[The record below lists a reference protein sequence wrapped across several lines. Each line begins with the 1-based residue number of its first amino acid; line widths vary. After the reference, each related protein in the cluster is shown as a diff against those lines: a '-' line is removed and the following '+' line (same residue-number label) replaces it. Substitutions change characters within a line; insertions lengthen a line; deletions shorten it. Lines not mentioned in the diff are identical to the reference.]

1 MDWEMTTSFAR
12 TTLIAPVYYEVD
24 PSTWADTRRVEDV
37 SSCTITREDDGEV
50 LERATLSI
58 DSFEMGERWIRC
70 YVDAYQDGR
79 AERIPIGCWLVQT
92 PRRAFDGL
100 VPTLSCEAY
109 SSLHPLREDIAPVG
123 TCYPPG
129 TNCTEAAAEICRQRG
144 IAPVVESP
152 SRKVLDDWYVVPPKT
167 SWLKVANT
175 LLAAADRRLV
185 PDEYGRVCQE
195 PIIDARN
202 ARPAHT
208 FGEGDGSLLLPRA
221 DDTFDWYGLPNVCRV
236 SCAGVHGESIVG
248 ECVNDDPN
256 SILSTVSRGREVP
269 LIIDSPDELK
279 SGATEAAANLLARRF
294 LLDAS
299 TVERV
304 MVIRHGMVRT
314 RLYECVRLSYVSA
327 KMEADATIRFQR
339 ITVGGDDVEY
349 EDTIVTSESLWEG

>member
-1 MDWEMTTSFAR
+1 MDWDMTTSFAR
-12 TTLIAPVYYEVD
+12 TTLLAPIYYEVD
-24 PSTWADTRRVEDV
+24 PGTWADTRRL
-37 SSCTITREDDGEV
+37 SGITSCTVTREDDGAV

-70 YVDAYQDGR
+70 YVDAYQDGVT
-79 AERIPIGCWLVQT
+79 ERIPIGCWLVQT
-92 PRRAFDGL
+92 PRRTFDGM
-100 VPTLSCEAY
+100 VSTLSCEAY

-129 TNCTEAAAEICRQRG
+129 TVCTEAAATICRERG

-152 SRKVLDDWYVVPPKT
+152 SSKVLDDWYIVPPKT

-195 PIIDARN
+195 PVIDSRN
-202 ARPAHT
+202 ARPSHE

-236 SCAGVHGESIVG
+236 SCAGIHGESIIG
-248 ECVNDDPN
+248 IAVNDDPN

-269 LIIDSPDELK
+269 LEIDSPDELK
-279 SGATEAAANLLARRF
+279 SGGTEAAATLLAKKA
-294 LLDAS
+294 LIEAS
-299 TVERV
+299 SVERA

-314 RLYECVRLSYVSA
+314 RLFECVRLNYVSA
-327 KMEADATIRFQR
+327 KMETDAVVRSQR
-339 ITVGGDDVEY
+339 ITVTSDDVEY
-349 EDTIVTSESLWEG
+349 EDTIVTNESLWEG